1 LLPDSGFKSYNI
13 ILVFLGPEGSLQC
26 SLGPPAHLG
35 FGVPSGISHSEFA
48 THIFHAF
55 RNSTVRAISLDH
67 LILFDFIN
75 LIILS
80 ENYLQMTKM
89 LIMKVLQPPVIS
101 PNLSTNIFLS
111 LLFSGSLN
119 PYLSHRTRDQVSC
132 LYKTLDFMHL
142 KFTVLDTVASELT
155 VVSLPLK

>member
-1 LLPDSGFKSYNI
+1 
-13 ILVFLGPEGSLQC
+13 
-26 SLGPPAHLG
+26 
-35 FGVPSGISHSEFA
+35 
-48 THIFHAF
+48 
-55 RNSTVRAISLDH
+55 
-67 LILFDFIN
+67 
-75 LIILS
+75 
-80 ENYLQMTKM
+80 MTKM